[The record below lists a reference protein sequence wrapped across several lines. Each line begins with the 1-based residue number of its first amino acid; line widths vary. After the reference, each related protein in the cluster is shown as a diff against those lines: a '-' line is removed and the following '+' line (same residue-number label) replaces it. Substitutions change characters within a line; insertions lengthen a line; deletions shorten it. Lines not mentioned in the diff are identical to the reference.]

1 MPLRQRVVLVSA
13 VGVGVALVLALLIAY
28 FVVRGE
34 VRGQID
40 DSLKA
45 QAGLIAGGD
54 LRALGEGIPA
64 PSPSAGG
71 PAQYSQVVASDGTV
85 VADFGGLRLPFDSA
99 ARSVATGQGATALE
113 DVHVDGS
120 SLRMLV
126 FGVGGGAVELARPL
140 EAADRVTAKLRL
152 ILVLICLGGVGL
164 AAALSRLAARR
175 VLTPLAEVA
184 SAAQHISETED
195 LTRRI
200 DVRSDDEVGE
210 LVRRFNLML
219 DRLQASRTALDRSV
233 KDQQQL
239 VADASHELRTPV
251 TSLRTNIEV
260 LQETPDLAD
269 DERRQLLSDVV
280 EQIDEVTTLVAGL
293 IELAR
298 EPAQTVHF
306 EPVRLDE
313 LVDQAIVRARRN
325 APTVAFDAKLE
336 SLVIDGDR
344 ERLARA
350 LNNLLDNA
358 AHHSPAGEV
367 VEVSLSDDGLRVRD
381 HGSGIDP
388 ADLPHIFD
396 RFYRGTDSRGRPG
409 SGLGLAIVRQ
419 VIEQHNGLVT
429 ARNAPDGGAIFDV
442 TLPPA
447 QSKPPGS
454 ETASV
459 LRPPRP

>member
-1 MPLRQRVVLVSA
+1 MPLRQRLALVSA
-13 VGVGVALVLALLIAY
+13 VGVGVALVLALLSAY
-28 FVVRGE
+28 FIVRGE

-85 VADFGGLRLPFDSA
+85 VAAFGGLRLPFDSA
-99 ARSVATGQGATALE
+99 ARSVATGQGANALE

-140 EAADRVTAKLRL
+140 EAVDRVTAKLRL

-164 AAALSRLAARR
+164 AAALSRFAARR

-200 DVRSDDEVGE
+200 DIRSDDEVGE

-219 DRLQASRTALDRSV
+219 DKLQASRTALDRSV

-251 TSLRTNIEV
+251 TSLRTNIEI
-260 LQETPDLAD
+260 LQDTPDLAD
-269 DERRQLLSDVV
+269 DERSQLLSDVV
-280 EQIDEVTTLVAGL
+280 EQIDELTSLVAGL

-358 AHHSPAGEV
+358 THHSPAGEV
-367 VEVSLSDDGLRVRD
+367 VEVSLSDDRLRVRD

-396 RFYRGTDSRGRPG
+396 RFYRGMDSRGRPG
-409 SGLGLAIVRQ
+409 SGLGLAIASQ

-429 ARNAPDGGAIFDV
+429 ARNAPDGGAIFEV

-447 QSKPPGS
+447 QSKPPRS

-459 LRPPRP
+459 RTPPRP

>member
-1 MPLRQRVVLVSA
+1 
-13 VGVGVALVLALLIAY
+13 
-28 FVVRGE
+28 
-34 VRGQID
+34 
-40 DSLKA
+40 
-45 QAGLIAGGD
+45 
-54 LRALGEGIPA
+54 
-64 PSPSAGG
+64 
-71 PAQYSQVVASDGTV
+71 VVASDGTI
-85 VADFGGLRLPFDSA
+85 VAGFGGLRLPFDSA
-99 ARSVATGQGATALE
+99 ARSVAAGQGAIALE

-140 EAADRVTAKLRL
+140 EAVDRVTARLRV

-260 LQETPDLAD
+260 LQETADLAD
-269 DERRQLLSDVV
+269 EERRQLLSDVV
-280 EQIDEVTTLVAGL
+280 EQIDELTTLVAGL

-298 EPAQTVHF
+298 EPAQTAHF

-454 ETASV
+454 ETAPV
-459 LRPPRP
+459 RTPPRP